1 MALATIHVSA
11 KRFADSE
18 CLNLLAPAENY
29 EASSKTVATG
39 TTNQQPTV
47 ANGWTTDL
55 FDDVERIVVAKYVE
69 IYSDKVITVRFNA
82 TGNDPITCRAGESR
96 SIDFLLVTDIFITNA
111 SGENAAVEIVISG
124 GK

>member
-1 MALATIHVSA
+1 MALVEINVSA
-11 KRFADSE
+11 SRFASSE

-29 EASSKTVATG
+29 EASAKTVATG
-39 TTNQQPTV
+39 VTNQQPTV

-69 IYSDKVITVRFNA
+69 IYSDKQITVRFNA
-82 TGNDPITCRAGESR
+82 VGNDPITCRAGEVR
-96 SIDFLLVTDIFITNA
+96 SIDYLLVKDIFITNA
-111 SGENAAVEIVISG
+111 SGENAAIEIVISG